1 MAQASSHNIQIKPV
15 HIYLLSFLE
24 GGSVMAVELSGAKM
38 MAPFFG
44 TSLYVWSAVMAT
56 TLGGLA
62 AGYFLGGRLSAKE
75 RPVLYML
82 RVLFLAGL
90 TTLWMPYLAHA
101 TMSRI
106 FEFPFL
112 AAIILSCV
120 VFILPPVLLMGAF
133 SPLVI
138 ASLNENGKEAG
149 KTSGSVF
156 AISTCGGILAT
167 FLFGF
172 YIIPLMGLKTPLFI
186 LGGLLAFLA
195 AIFLKKENKIYLLI
209 AAGIFSM
216 VGIRIF
222 TPVQSDY
229 FRVVSLKEGLL
240 GQVAVIDYPEF
251 DSKGRETGYGRA
263 MVFNRIA
270 QAWMKQE
277 KDSMAYFPYVHA
289 IKNGIEEGKQQN
301 ALLLGLGGGCV
312 ANELIQKGYR
322 VDAVEFDP
330 RVTELAK
337 EFFGLNKQVI
347 TIEDDAR
354 HYLNRCQKKYKL
366 IIVDIFKAEENP
378 AHIITMESLQRF
390 HALLEDNGTI
400 VLNGYGFWK
409 GERGLGVRSL
419 AKTLINAGFSVAKQA
434 TAEREE
440 EGNLLLLIKRSCD
453 ELVWNQPHSTINYF
467 DLEDAYVLTDERPML
482 EHLNLMAVKEWRSS
496 YLKQSIGVQLEH
508 HLPIF

>member
-1 MAQASSHNIQIKPV
+1 MAQATSDNIQIKPV

-75 RPVLYML
+75 NPVTWML
-82 RVLFLAGL
+82 RILFLAGL
-90 TTLWMPYLAHA
+90 TTMWMPILAHA
-101 TMSRI
+101 TMSSI
-106 FEFPFL
+106 FDLPFL
-112 AAIILSCV
+112 TAIILSCII
-120 VFILPPVLLMGAF
+120 FILPPVLLMGAF

-138 ASLNENGKEAG
+138 ASLNRQGNDAG
-149 KTSGSVF
+149 KTSGTVF
-156 AISTCGGILAT
+156 AVSTCGGILAT

-172 YIIPLMGLKTPLFI
+172 YIIPLWGLKTPLLV
-186 LGGLLAFLA
+186 LGGLLALLAGLFLRN
-195 AIFLKKENKIYLLI
+195 ENKVYLLL
-209 AAGIFSM
+209 AVGVFGLTGIK
-216 VGIRIF
+216 IF
-222 TPVQSDY
+222 TPVKYDY

-251 DSKGRETGYGRA
+251 DSQGKETGYGRA

-270 QAWMKQE
+270 QAWMKTE
-277 KDSMAYFPYVHA
+277 KDSIVYFPYVHA
-289 IKNGIEEGKQQN
+289 IKNGIGEGKQES

-312 ANELIQKGYR
+312 ANELIKKGYK

-330 RVTELAK
+330 RVSELAK
-337 EFFGLNKQVI
+337 SYFQLNKEVV
-347 TIEDDAR
+347 TIHDDAR
-354 HYLNRCQKKYKL
+354 HYINRCKKKYKL
-366 IIVDIFKAEENP
+366 IVVDIFKAEENP
-378 AHIITMESLQRF
+378 AHIITMESLERF
-390 HALLEDNGTI
+390 HSILEDDGTI

-434 TAEREE
+434 TADKEE

-453 ELVWNQPHSTINYF
+453 ELVWKQKHSAINYY
-467 DLEDAYVLTDERPML
+467 DLDDAYILTDERPML
-482 EHLNLMAVKEWRSS
+482 EHLNLLAVKEWRSS